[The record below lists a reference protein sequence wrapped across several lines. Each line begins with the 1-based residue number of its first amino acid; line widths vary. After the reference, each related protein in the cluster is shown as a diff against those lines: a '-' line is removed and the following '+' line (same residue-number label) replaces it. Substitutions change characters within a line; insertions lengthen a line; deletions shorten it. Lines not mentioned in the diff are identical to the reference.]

1 MTILAAAIGAKAL
14 YLLFAWLIGAASASY
29 LSDRKGYGDKPG
41 LATGL
46 ILSLIGAVI
55 WLLIP
60 ARDNSDWKLKGPW
73 GAERKDQPVQA
84 AEAAM
89 PAEPAAPSE

>member
-1 MTILAAAIGAKAL
+1 MTMLAAAIGAKAL
-14 YLLFAWLIGAASASY
+14 YLLFAWLIGAASAAY

-60 ARDNSDWKLKGPW
+60 AKADSDWKLKGPW
-73 GAERKDQPVQA
+73 GAERKDQPGA
-84 AEAAM
+84 K
-89 PAEPAAPSE
+89 